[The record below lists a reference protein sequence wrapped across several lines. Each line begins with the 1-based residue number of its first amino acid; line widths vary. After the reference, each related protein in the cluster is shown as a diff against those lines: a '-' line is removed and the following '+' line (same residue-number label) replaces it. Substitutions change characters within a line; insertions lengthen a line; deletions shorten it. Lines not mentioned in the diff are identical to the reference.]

1 MNYVKF
7 LLNTNEIKRI
17 SCDISGIFITL
28 YSFYTFNSFNILHI
42 TKYVT
47 VITHVNL
54 ILNVIKVKI
63 P

>member
-47 VITHVNL
+47 VITLVNL
-54 ILNVIKVKI
+54 IC
-63 P
+63 